1 MVIGGFL
8 PSLDL
13 STQNYIDCVCVYLL
27 SAVTLAALL
36 LHASGA
42 PVEDTPTDMPAGEPS
57 GEEQA
62 GPSNLLSVS
71 PVWHAFEDEFQHEL
85 KYHFLENYKV
95 SSLPAG
101 CPLSNFSKEACL
113 HRLAHGL
120 RIYTVL
126 LKHVEKEYP
135 GNLICSVVKYYSDL
149 LINLSKDKMRNP
161 EQVTALTSSQEAQL
175 LGGLDHLDA
184 FQRKMTAHSIL
195 RQLHHFL
202 VDSKRAITKRENT
215 KARMADRLLAPISFY
230 NQKFKDEIIQKHL

>member
-1 MVIGGFL
+1 M
-8 PSLDL
+8 PSQL
-13 STQNYIDCVCVYLL
+13 NLL
-27 SAVTLAALL
+27 SAVTLAAVLLL

-42 PVEDTPTDMPAGEPS
+42 PVGDAPTDIPTGEPS
-57 GEEQA
+57 GDEEEEV
-62 GPSNLLSVS
+62 GPSDLLGAS
-71 PVWHAFEDEFQHEL
+71 PVWHAVLGVTKSHKKEFEDEFLHEL

-120 RIYTVL
+120 LVYTVL

-135 GNLICSVVKYYSDL
+135 GNLICSVAKYYSGL

-175 LGGLDHLDA
+175 LGGLDQRNA
-184 FQRKMTAHSIL
+184 FERKMTAHSIL

-202 VDSKRAITKRENT
+202 VDSKRAITKREGKKGRQAFGT
-215 KARMADRLLAPISFY
+215 RQLL
-230 NQKFKDEIIQKHL
+230 

>member
-71 PVWHAFEDEFQHEL
+71 PVWHAVLGATKRHQKEFEDEFQHEL

-135 GNLICSVVKYYSDL
+135 GNLICSV
-149 LINLSKDKMRNP
+149 MRNP

-215 KARMADRLLAPISFY
+215 KARMSPPHIFRNEVLIPAF
-230 NQKFKDEIIQKHL
+230 